1 MRFWRTLPRFVCSCF
16 ESEQAPV
23 GDVESRENLP
33 EEGERVGRR
42 EEGGGR
48 RESGPPCGLQQT
60 TCANATCQQ
69 GIAHSS

>member
-1 MRFWRTLPRFVCSCF
+1 M
-16 ESEQAPV
+16 
-23 GDVESRENLP
+23 GDVESKENLP

-60 TCANATCQQ
+60 MRQPAQMPHANNALH
-69 GIAHSS
+69 IAVKLCESYVCVFFIVHFC